1 MDCPVTARP
10 TVIVISD
17 SLGDTACEVVLAA
30 SGQFDEGAFRLLRLP
45 KVTSVEQVK
54 SFVGP
59 RVDADHRDVAV
70 FHTIV
75 DPALRARVL
84 DYLGML
90 HIRSVDLIG
99 PTLAVLSSLIGVP
112 PKCVAGV
119 IHKTDDRYFHR
130 IEAMEYFVE
139 HDDGRGC
146 DDLSGADIVLLG
158 VSRTSK
164 TPLSMYLAYQG
175 YKVAN
180 VPLAHGMEPPKSIY
194 EVDPMRLFGLISTVD
209 VISEIRDSRLGDD
222 YARAVAGSYAEPE
235 SVRSELA
242 EARALMKRLGC
253 FVVRTDGKAIEE
265 SLKLLEYQ
273 RVSASSA
280 WGTDEIEGTFPEL
293 VDQVMGEASL
303 YAPRLAALAL
313 KQAQGSPDEAVFLL
327 RAFRSTLERPYVSR
341 PVDTGAMRV
350 NRRVSA
356 AFKDVP
362 GGQVLGATRD
372 YSHRLLAFDLETEG
386 AEELAEKR
394 AELAAHFEKVAEA
407 LEAAPDVAP
416 AASPCAEIPV
426 GAGCCPP
433 AGAQQ
438 GTPTKSPDTAVP
450 GAPQTPATLPRVLDY
465 LRAQGLLAHVE
476 ADDAPPV
483 DATMAP
489 LSFPA
494 PRSVRLQTLARGMT
508 QAVEA
513 LGYAA
518 IRGFGPAHPTVGEL
532 RSGRVAVAVDHPL
545 EAGDEQDAY
554 YLGSVPVTEVES
566 VFESEGE
573 SDADGG
579 TATATRSDG
588 GGLSLAI
595 GYGLVFGRAETK
607 AIAMSVLD
615 HCLERG
621 DKRFPTEDEEF
632 VLYHVDGVEA
642 TGFISHLK
650 LPHYVTFQSKLS
662 SVRGTRDEH
671 SECGEC
677 DPHGT
682 RVAHD
687 PQSTRDPHDQ
697 PAESKEARDAA
708 AL

>member
-1 MDCPVTARP
+1 M
-10 TVIVISD
+10 
-17 SLGDTACEVVLAA
+17 GY
-30 SGQFDEGAFRLLRLP
+30 
-45 KVTSVEQVK
+45 
-54 SFVGP
+54 
-59 RVDADHRDVAV
+59 VAV
-70 FHTIV
+70 
-75 DPALRARVL
+75 
-84 DYLGML
+84 
-90 HIRSVDLIG
+90 
-99 PTLAVLSSLIGVP
+99 
-112 PKCVAGV
+112 
-119 IHKTDDRYFHR
+119 
-130 IEAMEYFVE
+130 
-139 HDDGRGC
+139 RG
-146 DDLSGADIVLLG
+146 G
-158 VSRTSK
+158 
-164 TPLSMYLAYQG
+164 
-175 YKVAN
+175 
-180 VPLAHGMEPPKSIY
+180 
-194 EVDPMRLFGLISTVD
+194 
-209 VISEIRDSRLGDD
+209 
-222 YARAVAGSYAEPE
+222 
-235 SVRSELA
+235 
-242 EARALMKRLGC
+242 
-253 FVVRTDGKAIEE
+253 GKAIEE

-386 AEELAEKR
+386 VEELAEKR
-394 AELAAHFEKVAEA
+394 SCLRAHFDEAAEA
-407 LEAAPDVAP
+407 VEEGV
-416 AASPCAEIPV
+416 
-426 GAGCCPP
+426 
-433 AGAQQ
+433 
-438 GTPTKSPDTAVP
+438 
-450 GAPQTPATLPRVLDY
+450 PATMPRVLDY
-465 LRAQGLLAHVE
+465 LRGQGLLPAV
-476 ADDAPPV
+476 ADDATAPV
-483 DATMAP
+483 DATMVP

-573 SDADGG
+573 SDAGDGA
-579 TATATRSDG
+579 ATATRSD

>member
-1 MDCPVTARP
+1 M
-10 TVIVISD
+10 
-17 SLGDTACEVVLAA
+17 GY
-30 SGQFDEGAFRLLRLP
+30 
-45 KVTSVEQVK
+45 
-54 SFVGP
+54 
-59 RVDADHRDVAV
+59 VAV
-70 FHTIV
+70 
-75 DPALRARVL
+75 
-84 DYLGML
+84 
-90 HIRSVDLIG
+90 
-99 PTLAVLSSLIGVP
+99 
-112 PKCVAGV
+112 
-119 IHKTDDRYFHR
+119 
-130 IEAMEYFVE
+130 
-139 HDDGRGC
+139 RG
-146 DDLSGADIVLLG
+146 G
-158 VSRTSK
+158 
-164 TPLSMYLAYQG
+164 
-175 YKVAN
+175 
-180 VPLAHGMEPPKSIY
+180 
-194 EVDPMRLFGLISTVD
+194 
-209 VISEIRDSRLGDD
+209 
-222 YARAVAGSYAEPE
+222 
-235 SVRSELA
+235 
-242 EARALMKRLGC
+242 
-253 FVVRTDGKAIEE
+253 GKAIEE

-372 YSHRLLAFDLETEG
+372 YSHRLLAFDLEAEG
-386 AEELAEKR
+386 VEELAEKR
-394 AELAAHFEKVAEA
+394 AELAAHFENPVILSEADEVCEVEGSRAE
-407 LEAAPDVAP
+407 
-416 AASPCAEIPV
+416 S
-426 GAGCCPP
+426 AGGPM
-433 AGAQQ
+433 
-438 GTPTKSPDTAVP
+438 
-450 GAPQTPATLPRVLDY
+450 PQAPATLPRVLDY

-494 PRSVRLQTLARGMT
+494 PRSVRLQTLSRGMT

-545 EAGDEQDAY
+545 EAGGEQDAY

-573 SDADGG
+573 SDADSG
-579 TATATRSDG
+579 TATAMRSDG

-615 HCLERG
+615 HCLEHG

-662 SVRGTRDEH
+662 SVRGTRDER
-671 SECGEC
+671 GEC
-677 DPHGT
+677 DPRGT
-682 RVAHD
+682 RAVRD
-687 PQSTRDPHDQ
+687 PQCPRDPHDQ

>member
-1 MDCPVTARP
+1 M
-10 TVIVISD
+10 
-17 SLGDTACEVVLAA
+17 GY
-30 SGQFDEGAFRLLRLP
+30 
-45 KVTSVEQVK
+45 
-54 SFVGP
+54 
-59 RVDADHRDVAV
+59 VAV
-70 FHTIV
+70 
-75 DPALRARVL
+75 
-84 DYLGML
+84 
-90 HIRSVDLIG
+90 
-99 PTLAVLSSLIGVP
+99 
-112 PKCVAGV
+112 
-119 IHKTDDRYFHR
+119 
-130 IEAMEYFVE
+130 
-139 HDDGRGC
+139 RG
-146 DDLSGADIVLLG
+146 G
-158 VSRTSK
+158 
-164 TPLSMYLAYQG
+164 
-175 YKVAN
+175 
-180 VPLAHGMEPPKSIY
+180 
-194 EVDPMRLFGLISTVD
+194 
-209 VISEIRDSRLGDD
+209 
-222 YARAVAGSYAEPE
+222 
-235 SVRSELA
+235 
-242 EARALMKRLGC
+242 
-253 FVVRTDGKAIEE
+253 GKAIEE

-394 AELAAHFEKVAEA
+394 AELAAHFEKAAEA
-407 LEAAPDVAP
+407 LEAASDV
-416 AASPCAEIPV
+416 V
-426 GAGCCPP
+426 L
-433 AGAQQ
+433 
-438 GTPTKSPDTAVP
+438 

-465 LRAQGLLAHVE
+465 LRAQGLLAYVE

-545 EAGDEQDAY
+545 EAGGEQDAY

-573 SDADGG
+573 SDAGDGA
-579 TATATRSDG
+579 ATATRSDG

-615 HCLERG
+615 HCLEHG

-662 SVRGTRDEH
+662 SVRGTRDDRGEH
-671 SECGEC
+671 
-677 DPHGT
+677 DRHGT